1 MKLGSPNNYRG
12 LIGDVI
18 EIDTTVANGK
28 LELRKTNKEDDIHG
42 YIFKTRRQ
50 SGGMFDQVQ

>member
-1 MKLGSPNNYRG
+1 MIK
-12 LIGDVI
+12 
-18 EIDTTVANGK
+18 IDTTRGEK

-50 SGGMFDQVQ
+50 SGGMFDQVS